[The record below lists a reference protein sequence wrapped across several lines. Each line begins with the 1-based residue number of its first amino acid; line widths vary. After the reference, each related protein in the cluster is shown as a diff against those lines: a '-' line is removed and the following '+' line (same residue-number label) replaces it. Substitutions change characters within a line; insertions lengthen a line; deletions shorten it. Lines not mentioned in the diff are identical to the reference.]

1 MSLEWRMNE
10 SLRFLDLSHN
20 LISVFPSQ
28 LLKFPKLQTLL
39 LDHNRISS
47 FAHIPTTDG
56 RASSSSLR
64 ILSFHHNQVDLLPET
79 ICNLCSSL
87 SELWLHSNLLSNLPA
102 SMSLLTDLQ
111 TLTLS
116 TNRLRQLPDVFNNLS
131 SLTELW
137 IQQNPLV
144 HVPQS
149 IWQRKIPILL
159 HNLPGG
165 SL

>member
-1 MSLEWRMNE
+1 MSLEWRMHD

-47 FAHIPTTDG
+47 FALIPTTDE
-56 RASSSSLR
+56 RMPSSSLR
-64 ILSFHHNQVDLLPET
+64 ILSFHHNQVDLLPDL
-79 ICNLCSSL
+79 IYHLCSGL
-87 SELWLHSNLLSNLPA
+87 VELWIHSNLLSSLPLR
-102 SMSLLTDLQ
+102 MSLLTDLQ

-116 TNRLRQLPDVFNNLS
+116 SNRLKQLPDVFNPMT

-149 IWQRKIPILL
+149 MWQRKISILL
-159 HNLPGG
+159 HNLAGG
-165 SL
+165 S